1 MGEVAAPR
9 EAVLFASAGVVAPHR
24 LLPRRLPFGG
34 VHLPL
39 SRSAFDHGVEFPFEH
54 LAACYVHLSSLPVMA
69 HGIVLPRGPK
79 SVGVVGS
86 VGRSRAISGIL
97 AAIRHAI
104 SVAAAIRPAVI
115 LSGVGMSFAFA
126 CAEFSSA
133 AITAIICGE
142 SSEGYL
148 FGRFVPAAIDLDTS
162 SHEQGQ
168 HFLDA
173 PPEPASRFRPR
184 LVPLYI
190 YAELRSHDFELAVHL
205 GRGGG
210 VFHLV
215 LHELDDRLGHRRAV
229 EGGLVLYPDHLIP
242 VFEEHLRSPAHNLVD
257 GSSVLSPVGKPRP
270 PRQFDGRLEGYH
282 LAENV
287 KESAEQAGMLRVE
300 TLPNRFLCLSF
311 CLRPE
316 CARAPPLGSG
326 REHRYAQ

>member
-39 SRSAFDHGVEFPFEH
+39 SRSAFDHGVEFPFDH

-79 SVGVVGS
+79 SVGIVGS
-86 VGRSRAISGIL
+86 VGRSR
-97 AAIRHAI
+97 AI

-148 FGRFVPAAIDLDTS
+148 IGRF
-162 SHEQGQ
+162 
-168 HFLDA
+168 
-173 PPEPASRFRPR
+173 
-184 LVPLYI
+184 
-190 YAELRSHDFELAVHL
+190 
-205 GRGGG
+205 
-210 VFHLV
+210 
-215 LHELDDRLGHRRAV
+215 
-229 EGGLVLYPDHLIP
+229 
-242 VFEEHLRSPAHNLVD
+242 
-257 GSSVLSPVGKPRP
+257 
-270 PRQFDGRLEGYH
+270 
-282 LAENV
+282 
-287 KESAEQAGMLRVE
+287 
-300 TLPNRFLCLSF
+300 
-311 CLRPE
+311 
-316 CARAPPLGSG
+316 
-326 REHRYAQ
+326 